1 MRFWFVLVT
10 LVAVASTTT
19 ASAQL
24 ADPFGTGEDAP
35 AEQGVIEWPETL
47 TPQVIDSLVAR
58 LSDDEVRD
66 ALIDVLQAQAEA
78 AAAQEEQAG
87 MTGLAFAI
95 QTRAAE
101 MAMQLG
107 FIFWVVEEDLPNQL
121 PRAVD
126 RLAEGRGAGYL
137 LLLVAEFLAVVAVG
151 WTAWWLVRRAVTVQR
166 RRLEVTPPAGYWDKV
181 WRLVLRTA
189 FDLLALAAFTI
200 VTFGLFIVLVPR
212 DSPFAMIATSYVL
225 AIVLPWATSIVA
237 RMVLAP
243 GAARIRIAPIGDD
256 GARYLHRWIVRLVVV
271 ASIGWFFSS
280 LFVITGLGFE
290 LYFLTVAITG
300 MIVAAMMV
308 VAIWKGRRPVA
319 AAICPPEQRA
329 GGGTMRVR
337 AAFAGSWH
345 VFAIVYVVGV
355 WLIWVS
361 DLLARG
367 ERNIDA
373 AIASIVVIGLL
384 PIIDRMCGN
393 LLAIFFR
400 PQRQQEGQGAAPSD
414 AEQTTDAPDA
424 ASADEAGPST
434 DEAAT
439 PAIFEN
445 PYFQILD
452 RAVRLIVFIGAAVVV
467 LRLWSFDV
475 FAYTHGPDADPIA
488 AGLFQA
494 AATILVAWF
503 VWSVIRAALAAQMP
517 KTPQPHEGTDPDA
530 RARTLVPLFR
540 KTLGV
545 VVVIVVGMIVL
556 SSLGVDIAPLLASA
570 GVVGLAIGFGAQALV
585 RDIVS
590 GIFFLIDDAFRVGEY
605 IEMGEIRGTVEAI
618 SIRSLRLRHHRG
630 AIHTVPFGEIR
641 SITNYMRDW
650 TIYKMEFRVNFDAD
664 IDMIKRIVKQ
674 IGKEMWVDPEL
685 GPKMLDVLKS
695 QGVTRIDDSALI
707 VRCKFT
713 CKPGE
718 QFILR
723 REAYKR
729 ITKAFMENGIELASR
744 NVMVRVPGAP
754 PAAKERPEE
763 LAAAASSALATDAAA
778 S

>member
-1 MRFWFVLVT
+1 MRFWIVLVI
-10 LVAVASTTT
+10 LIAAAQTTT

-24 ADPFGTGEDAP
+24 SDPFGTGETAP
-35 AEQGVIEWPETL
+35 AGQGAIEWPETL
-47 TPQVIDSLVAR
+47 TPQIIDSLVAR

-78 AAAQEEQAG
+78 TAAQEEATG

-95 QTRAAE
+95 QMRAAE
-101 MAMQLG
+101 MATQLG

-151 WTAWWLVRRAVTVQR
+151 WAAWWLVRRAVTAQR
-166 RRLEVTPPAGYWDKV
+166 HRLEVAPPAGYWDKV
-181 WRLVLRTA
+181 WRLLLRTA
-189 FDLLALAAFTI
+189 FDLLALAAFTL

-225 AIVLPWATSIVA
+225 AIVMPWAISIVA

-243 GAARIRIAPIGDD
+243 SAARIRIAPIGDD

-271 ASIGWFFSS
+271 ASIGWFFGS
-280 LFVITGLGFE
+280 LFVIAGLGFE

-300 MIVAAMMV
+300 FIAAAMMV

-319 AAICPPEQRA
+319 AAICPPDQRV

-345 VFAIVYVVGV
+345 VFAILYVVGV
-355 WLIWVS
+355 WLVWVS

-373 AIASIVVIGLL
+373 AIASIVVIALL

-400 PQRQQEGQGAAPSD
+400 PSRQQEGQGALPSD
-414 AEQTTDAPDA
+414 ADHTAPADDVA
-424 ASADEAGPST
+424 TSA

-452 RAVRLIVFIGAAVVV
+452 RAVRLLVFIGAAVVV

-475 FAYTHGPDADPIA
+475 FAYTHGVNADPIA

-503 VWSVIRAALAAQMP
+503 IWSVVRAALETQMP
-517 KTPQPHEGTDPDA
+517 KDPQPHDGTDPDA

-545 VVVIVVGMIVL
+545 VIVIVVGMIVL

-674 IGKEMWVDPEL
+674 IGKEMWADPEL
-685 GPKMLDVLKS
+685 GPKMLDILKS

-744 NVMVRVPGAP
+744 NVMVRVPGAS

-763 LAAAASSALATDAAA
+763 AAAAASTALAADAAA